1 MMARSVQALAAFVLA
16 LTLCDAASAQS
27 VEQFYHGRTV
37 NLIVPSTPGGLYD
50 ISARLVGR
58 HLGRFIP
65 GKPSIVVQ
73 NQPGAAGVALG
84 NRFAAT
90 AEKDGSV
97 IAVMQRALPQFAF
110 MGDPNAKF
118 DPLKLNWL
126 GSLSSYETDAY
137 MLVINASHPARTAAD
152 LRKPGIKAHLGANR
166 AGSTNLTFALLTKEV
181 LKLNVE
187 VVRGFPGATDIMLA
201 QQRGEV
207 DAQTMDLSAIA
218 SGQRELWTTKQLR
231 PLVQFGRRTRL
242 ADLPDVPTGRE
253 LVSDAGD
260 LALLEFAELPF
271 FMALPFAAPA
281 DVPPDRVAA
290 LQKAFSEMSRDGEF
304 LEDAKRIN
312 FPVSPIDAEA
322 VGKLLASAAAT
333 PSHVLARFKT
343 LLGE

>member
-1 MMARSVQALAAFVLA
+1 MVLAAATFQP
-16 LTLCDAASAQS
+16 AAAQGI
-27 VEQFYHGRTV
+27 EQFYQGRAI
-37 NLIVPSTPGGLYD
+37 NLIVPATPGGLYD

-65 GKPSIVVQ
+65 GKPAIVVQ
-73 NQPGAAGVALG
+73 NQPGSAGVALG
-84 NRFAAT
+84 NRFATT

-118 DPLKLNWL
+118 DPLRLNWL

-137 MLVINASHPARTAAD
+137 LLIINANHPAQSAAD
-152 LRKPGIKAHLGANR
+152 LKKPGIKAHLGANR
-166 AGSTNLTFALLTKEV
+166 AGSTNLTFALLTRDV
-181 LKLNVE
+181 LRLNVD
-187 VVRGFPGATDIMLA
+187 VVRGFPGATDILLA

-218 SGQRELWTTKQLR
+218 SGQRELWTGKQLR

-242 ADLPDVPTGRE
+242 PELPDVPTGRE
-253 LVSDAGD
+253 LVSDAAD
-260 LALLEFAELPF
+260 LSLLEFAELPF

-281 DVPPDRVAA
+281 DVPPDRVVA
-290 LQKAFSEMSRDGEF
+290 LQKAFSEMCGDSEF

-312 FPVSPIDAEA
+312 FPVSPVDAET
-322 VGKLLASAAAT
+322 VRKLLTAAAAT
-333 PSHVLARFKT
+333 PPHVLARFKT